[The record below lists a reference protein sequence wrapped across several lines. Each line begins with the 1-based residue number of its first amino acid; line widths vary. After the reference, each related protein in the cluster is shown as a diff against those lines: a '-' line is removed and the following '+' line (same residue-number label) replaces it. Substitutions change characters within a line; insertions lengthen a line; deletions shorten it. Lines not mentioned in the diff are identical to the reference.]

1 MESTGVL
8 SKSVPSLLHVSSDHW
23 DLRRLKLT
31 VLTNPACLLIQRV
44 FKSAVS
50 YCRDQVLYIKMG
62 FLRLFFALDCW
73 WWYHRETLGR
83 GENEK
88 LSILALLWHFLTF
101 LSQSSSWQMCWFC
114 VIKVIKTKKMISL
127 IFKEDQENQHVN
139 IGSSK
144 FCHFCF
150 KKLNYL
156 NSYPLIFCHLTHQ
169 LSDWLFQL

>member
-1 MESTGVL
+1 MTENEVKQELTDRGSLDGEHRCFVKICSLIITRLLWPLGL
-8 SKSVPSLLHVSSDHW
+8 ETIHIDSFNKSG
-23 DLRRLKLT
+23 
-31 VLTNPACLLIQRV
+31 N
-44 FKSAVS
+44 
-50 YCRDQVLYIKMG
+50 G
-62 FLRLFFALDCW
+62 
-73 WWYHRETLGR
+73 HRETLGG

-139 IGSSK
+139 ISEVGSSK